1 MIDGFVLDASVTLAW
16 MFEDETNEFADRVQ
30 DRIQI
35 SEVIAPAIWPLETLN
50 AVLMAER
57 RGRLLPAKRPE
68 IVRRLRALP
77 INVDSSDRAR
87 TFDSIMPLA
96 VALGV
101 TTYDASYLELALRR
115 SLPLATIDQRM
126 TAAASAAG
134 VPLFTP

>member
-1 MIDGFVLDASVTLAW
+1 LIDGFVLDASVTLAW